1 MEIVIKGDL
10 LDFVDEYELRED
22 VKCQI
27 RRQIKNIFTSDS
39 EVKSAVISTIL
50 KQVEDMKFTKEV
62 EEKLK
67 ERFEKIVRKEYLEEE
82 TDWNIKYDTGM
93 RDKVKELFDKNYDSQ
108 YASILKKSIDK
119 QVNEY
124 QLDNSTIADAAVEL
138 LLKDEKC
145 VQILQESLQERI
157 YDLLEKI

>member
-27 RRQIKNIFTSDS
+27 RRQIENIFTSDS

>member
-27 RRQIKNIFTSDS
+27 KRQIENIFTSDS
-39 EVKSAVISTIL
+39 EVKGAVISTIL

-67 ERFEKIVRKEYLEEE
+67 ERFEKIVRKDYLEEE

-108 YASILKKSIDK
+108 YASILKEVPIT
-119 QVNEY
+119 
-124 QLDNSTIADAAVEL
+124 STLAV
-138 LLKDEKC
+138 
-145 VQILQESLQERI
+145 
-157 YDLLEKI
+157 